1 MKSITFLYTGQAK
14 NPHYKALE
22 QDYHQ
27 KVQRYLQSDIFYLK
41 DSPEKDVKVKKRKES
56 DAISKFLKPSDVVVL
71 CDERG
76 KSFDSLKFSSQLEKW
91 QIMGQRVVL
100 IVGGAFGVSDELR
113 EQVQFKLKLSDFV
126 MPHELARVV
135 LLEQVYRGLSLLNG
149 EKYHH

>member
-14 NPHYKALE
+14 NLHYKALE